1 MLQNQTKCERSMQE
15 MVSIS
20 GNCTYNEIIVVNHLA
35 SCWCAAH
42 QQKAGNVTLG
52 WQFSISSQL
61 AGGGASNLTNYQ
73 LWFPQ
78 HPFSTTDWLKAQRTG
93 QQRQRRW
100 TSGSAEPGNVTLW
113 WTHARAAGR
122 SPKSHHSHH
131 LRHHRQNH
139 FHCCRH
145 HHVSLFRNPTGQKLS
160 FICKLS

>member
-1 MLQNQTKCERSMQE
+1 M
-15 MVSIS
+15 
-20 GNCTYNEIIVVNHLA
+20 
-35 SCWCAAH
+35 
-42 QQKAGNVTLG
+42 
-52 WQFSISSQL
+52 
-61 AGGGASNLTNYQ
+61 TNYQ
-73 LWFPQ
+73 LWLKR
-78 HPFSTTDWLKAQRTG
+78 PFSTTDWLKAQRTG

-122 SPKSHHSHH
+122 SPKSHRHR
-131 LRHHRQNH
+131 RHHRQNH